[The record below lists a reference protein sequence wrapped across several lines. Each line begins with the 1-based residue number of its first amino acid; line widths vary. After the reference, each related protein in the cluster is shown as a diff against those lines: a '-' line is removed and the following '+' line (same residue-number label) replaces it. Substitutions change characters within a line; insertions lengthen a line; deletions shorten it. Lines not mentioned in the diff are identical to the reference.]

1 MRRGLFGLVGLL
13 IAALFAG
20 VLGAPSALAD
30 ASGGSPGTGNAG
42 LRSGTRVL
50 PSYVTPKTGT
60 ASAGGKARPADVP
73 HLATPTPITP
83 VGPVDPGP
91 DSTVQVDRGPSKAL
105 QGISPLPAVA
115 PADGQVSVDRAAFTP
130 KPAVTPQPLT
140 LPLHPGQELVD
151 AATADA
157 TGTLKAAGRIGAD
170 SKPALDA
177 RQLQPQ
183 MGSAKFVDP
192 AHRATLQDLID
203 ALTSG
208 DFPPPLPVD
217 PLALLQQLPDG
228 LPRITYR
235 VCSES
240 ATKAASCSLT
250 LPLAVPAL
258 VDVTGDHTPDVLV
271 DMVPVA
277 SVGDVVSAAQQVLD
291 LQQQLTDAQNSLAAI
306 LEVLKDPLQ
315 AILHPELLLEKLR
328 LTQLVADLTSSLA
341 GKVQALVDLVQLG
354 VALLEVRLPT
364 SETTGKA
371 LQAHVWGVYDLPTHK
386 RLSVGFDGYRRGD
399 SLPFATLGLF
409 TFSPGAILSGTYD
422 IHATLLSVGAG
433 TSMAITAGLGTVEQN
448 ADGNVVDPTVASAR
462 FSPVPTLFSAHALID
477 PGSPTTPETVKVEA
491 TSTTRSSLDVQVL
504 GNHETSTPPSDSFTQ
519 LVVDTLPTSVSA
531 TLTRPQNG
539 PAATVAY
546 RASGTIDHV
555 LFAEDEYGGAQ
566 LDRETQV
573 TAGSVPATFDAAL
586 TAQSGTAAA
595 SDHIALD
602 YSASGS
608 CASLDADVY
617 DRAAALVGR
626 GSLRALPTQVGL
638 LMDRPTSHVR
648 FTANQALGSA
658 TVQISRQL
666 GDFAPLDGDHATLV
680 TKGDGAGI
688 SARVTGLKSADAYYD
703 AHPRLTAQFDPGGQA
718 FEAAGRL
725 DDDQKAQIKVSNL
738 PTDLSVDAD
747 TAQHAITYAASS
759 VVHRVEA
766 AYTRVSGGPTLFAAV
781 NELPQSVKANYR
793 LGDTPGVTYQA
804 SSGVPRVELFASP
817 DHHESLDPGADHYLS
832 VLLTGLPEQLDYA
845 LDLVKHHL
853 EGTSDTPFGGV
864 DATAR
869 FPVGGR
875 DWTADAHLATIPAH
889 FDADFGGGTFQFRG
903 ISGPLGSADFTV
915 TNHPNTVEPTSL
927 HAAVHYRQSTGDLDG
942 SISVRQLTTAGY
954 THTDGDQ
961 TVTLQTDTGTAPVQ
975 LDADVVQGATDDTR
989 LSLAGQVTNLPTT
1002 LAVTFADGKLSYTAD
1017 RTIGLELQARIGKVA
1032 AIDKTGAPLFANGVS
1047 AMAAGCTGGSAGC
1060 AKDSSPFCTV
1070 FPSCLGLTAIVHLPG
1085 LPTGLTVDTK
1095 ARTVVLTGYRPP
1107 SGVPLQ
1113 AYVRLSGLVDA
1124 LPDVRAL
1131 ASLSGLPSA
1140 LDLTVGPMNFN
1151 GSTVDAGYTASAPL
1165 GTLTL
1170 DGQATTIDAQF
1181 PELRGKVTADKLP
1194 ASLHITGTFG
1204 QKTTVRVD
1212 DSAPVDAIG
1221 VTVTSPSTG
1230 YLTGSVTGVP
1240 KSADITA
1247 DLAAQ
1252 HLQADM
1258 ASAIGAVSLLAHV
1271 PYQGRTWSVYTD
1283 VSGIPGTFDADWAGG
1298 SFRFRGLSGS
1308 LGKAAVAVTDHA
1320 GALAPTGTHLAVHY
1334 RQSTGDLDA
1343 SAQISNVTSVQY
1355 AHSDG
1360 DFTVTANVAPQ
1371 TVALDGDVVLAEG
1384 GHDDVR
1390 LAALGRLGPIPGS
1403 LTIGSDNGRITYSA
1417 DRTLDLEAQL
1427 WMGKIAAV
1435 DGLGVHEFANGVS
1448 VADRTCPTTG
1458 GTGCASD
1465 SGPFVTAKGGWGAV
1479 GIIHLTGLPK
1489 SLTIDPAHNQYGFG
1503 GYQPSGPLDLYV
1515 ADSAFVPAPLTG
1527 GKVWATLADLPSS
1540 AGFTFGPVTTGATT
1554 EIKYSSDVASAG
1566 RLTLRAEAYGV
1577 PVFGTARALAVADPI
1592 PGSMDI
1598 KATIADDSDV
1608 KVVNSVP
1615 INDLSVTATGTF
1627 DGSPASGLVDFT
1639 GIPKS
1644 MEFKA
1649 GGFRGGS
1656 GEHAPTVTYSADD
1669 STLSGTFHVE
1679 ARLAQKFDASAVGL
1693 SDAYAHFA
1701 QLGKS
1706 FTATYVDAQ
1715 KQVRLD
1721 STPDTGQF
1729 QLGLSVFTTDIPNQP
1744 APTDDLFSVAGG
1756 LITGN
1761 LEGHWGVRQSTVS
1774 LLVSANDIG
1783 ELIVQPGRQ
1792 NTGLP
1797 LGISLPDW
1805 MGLFFQGFSGTYGSV
1820 DLQAYDVDLNPDVDI
1835 NFRVEKPGVDL
1846 FDQRLTL
1853 TPSHQLYMHHYR
1865 MDRTTTTPF
1874 DIKEAGLTIGC
1885 LKLNTMPGADI
1896 PPQAGS
1902 LHLDPSQGPQIVSI
1916 LDPGG
1921 QVPEYVLNLFAY
1933 ATSPFAPI
1941 SYTTDWSVGGC

>member
-1 MRRGLFGLVGLL
+1 MVGPI
-13 IAALFAG
+13 IAALVAG
-20 VLGAPSALAD
+20 ILAAPPATAD
-30 ASGGSPGTGNAG
+30 SSGGSAGTGKAG

-50 PSYVTPKTGT
+50 PSYVTPESGAASGGRRT
-60 ASAGGKARPADVP
+60 AKAVGKQ
-73 HLATPTPITP
+73 LATPKPITP
-83 VGPVDPGP
+83 VKAMDPGP
-91 DSTVQVDRGPSKAL
+91 DSTVDVNRGPSKAL
-105 QGISPLPAVA
+105 QSINALPAVA
-115 PADGQVSVDRAAFTP
+115 PANGAVNVDRATFTP
-130 KPAVTPQPLT
+130 EPAVDPSPLA
-140 LPLHPGQELVD
+140 LPTRPAKDLVD
-151 AATADA
+151 AATSRA
-157 TGTLKAAGRIGAD
+157 TSTLKAAGRLNAD
-170 SKPALDA
+170 GTPDLDA

-183 MGSAKFVDP
+183 VSSAEFTDP

-203 ALTSG
+203 ALKSG

-217 PLALLQQLPDG
+217 PLALLQKLPDG

-240 ATKAASCSLT
+240 ATKSASCSLT

-277 SVGDVVSAAQQVLD
+277 GVGDIVAAAQKVLD
-291 LQQQLTDAQNSLAAI
+291 LQQQLTDAQNTLAGV
-306 LEVLKDPLQ
+306 LDLLKDPLQ
-315 AILHPELLLEKLR
+315 AALHPELLLQKLR
-328 LTQLVADLTSSLA
+328 LTHLIADLTASL
-341 GKVQALVDLVQLG
+341 GDKVKALVDLVQLG
-354 VALLEVRLPT
+354 VAMLEVRLPT

-371 LQAHVWGVYDLPTHK
+371 LHAHVWGVYDLPTHK

-399 SLPFATLGLF
+399 SLPLATLGLF
-409 TFSPGAILSGTYD
+409 TLNPGTFLSGTYD
-422 IHATLLSVGAG
+422 IHETLLAVGAG
-433 TSMAITAGLGTVEQN
+433 DSLAVTAGLGTVAQN
-448 ADGNVVDPTVASAR
+448 SEGDVVDPTVASAR
-462 FSPVPTLFSAHALID
+462 FSPVPTLFGAHELID
-477 PGSPTTPETVKVEA
+477 PGSATSSQTVKVDA
-491 TSTTRSSLDVQVL
+491 TSTTRSHLDVQVL
-504 GNHETSTPPSDSFTQ
+504 ANHETSTPPSDSFTR
-519 LVVDTLPTSVSA
+519 LSVDTLPTSVSA
-531 TLTRPQNG
+531 TLTRPVNG
-539 PAATVAY
+539 PAAKVSY
-546 RASGTIDHV
+546 RASGTIDNV
-555 LFAEDEYGGAQ
+555 LFAEDEYSGTR

-573 TAGSVPATFDAAL
+573 TADSVPASFDAAL
-586 TAQSGTAAA
+586 TAQNGSASG

-602 YSASGS
+602 YSASS
-608 CASLDADVY
+608 SLAALDADVY
-617 DRAAALVGR
+617 DRAAGLVGH
-626 GSLRALPTQVGL
+626 GSLRELPTQVSL
-638 LMDRPTSHVR
+638 VTDRQTSRVR

-658 TVQISRQL
+658 SVQISRKL

-680 TKGDGAGI
+680 TKGDGVGI
-688 SARVTGLKSADAYYD
+688 SARVTGLKSVDAYYD
-703 AHPRLTAQFDPGGQA
+703 AHPRLTAQFDPGGQE

-725 DDDQKAQIKVSNL
+725 DDDQKAQIQVSDL
-738 PTDLSVDAD
+738 PADLSVDAD
-747 TAQHAITYAASS
+747 TGQHAVTYTASS

-766 AYTRVSGGPTLFAAV
+766 AYTRVNGGPTLRAAV
-781 NELPQSVKANYR
+781 NELPQSVKVNYR
-793 LGDTPGVTYQA
+793 LGDTPEVKYQA
-804 SSGVPRVELFASP
+804 SSAVPRVELFASP

-832 VLLTGLPEQLDYA
+832 VLLTGLPKRLDYA
-845 LDLVKHHL
+845 LDLVGHHL
-853 EGTSDTPFGGV
+853 EGTSDTLFGGV

-875 DWTADAHLATIPAH
+875 DWTAQAQLATIPAH
-889 FDADFGGGTFQFRG
+889 FDADFGGGTFRFRG
-903 ISGPLGSADFTV
+903 ISGPLGSAAFTV
-915 TNHPNTVEPTSL
+915 TNHANTVEPTGL
-927 HAAVHYRQSTGDLDG
+927 HAAVHYRQSTDDLDG
-942 SISVRQLTTAGY
+942 SISVRNLTTVGY

-961 TVTLQTDTGTAPVQ
+961 TVTLQTDTGTAPVH

-989 LSLAGQVTNLPTT
+989 LALAGHVTNLPTT
-1002 LAVTFADGKLSYTAD
+1002 LNVNFADGRLSYTAD
-1017 RTIGLELQARIGKVA
+1017 RNIGLELEAHVGKVA
-1032 AIDKTGAPLFANGVS
+1032 AINRTGAPLFANGVS

-1060 AKDSSPFCTV
+1060 AQDNSPFCTV
-1070 FPSCLGLTAIVHLPG
+1070 FSACLGLTAIVHLPG

-1095 ARTVVLTGYRPP
+1095 ARTVALTGYRPP
-1107 SGVPLQ
+1107 TGVPLQ

-1131 ASLSGLPSA
+1131 ASLSGLPSP

-1170 DGQATTIDAQF
+1170 TGQATTTNARF
-1181 PELRGKVTADKLP
+1181 PELRGRVTAEKLP
-1194 ASLHITGTFG
+1194 ARLHVTGTFG
-1204 QKTTVRVD
+1204 QKTTVHVD

-1221 VTVTSPSTG
+1221 VTVTGPSTG

-1240 KSADITA
+1240 QSADITA

-1258 ASAIGAVSLLAHV
+1258 ASAIGGVHLLAHV
-1271 PYQGRTWSVYTD
+1271 PYGGRTWSVYAD
-1283 VSGIPGTFDADWAGG
+1283 VSDIPGTFDADWAGG
-1298 SFRFRGLSGS
+1298 SFRFRGLSGA
-1308 LGKAAVAVTDHA
+1308 LGRAAVAVTNHA
-1320 GALAPTGTHLAVHY
+1320 GALAPTGSHIAVHY

-1343 SAQISNVTSVQY
+1343 GAQVSDVTSVQY
-1355 AHSDG
+1355 AHTDR
-1360 DFTVTANVAPQ
+1360 DFTVTAKVASQ
-1371 TVALDGDVVLAEG
+1371 TVALDGDVVLAAG

-1403 LTIGSDNGRITYSA
+1403 LTIASDNGKITYTA

-1427 WMGKIAAV
+1427 WLGKVAAL

-1448 VADRTCPTTG
+1448 VADRLCPTPG
-1458 GTGCASD
+1458 SAGCSGAA
-1465 SGPFVTAKGGWGAV
+1465 GPFVTAKGGWGAV

-1489 SLTIDPAHNQYGFG
+1489 SVTIDPAHNQYGFG
-1503 GYQPSGPLDLYV
+1503 DYEPSGQLDLYI

-1527 GKVWATLADLPSS
+1527 GRVWATLADLPGS

-1598 KATIADDSDV
+1598 TASIADDSDV

-1615 INDLSVTATGTF
+1615 IKELSFTATGTF
-1627 DGSPASGLVDFT
+1627 DGSPASGLIDFT

-1649 GGFRGGS
+1649 GGFRSGS
-1656 GEHAPTVTYSADD
+1656 GEHAPTVTYHADD
-1669 STLSGTFHVE
+1669 STLGGTFHVE
-1679 ARLAQKFDASAVGL
+1679 ARLAQRFGTSAAGL
-1693 SDAYAHFA
+1693 SDAYAHFEK
-1701 QLGKS
+1701 LGKAFS
-1706 FTATYVDAQ
+1706 ATYVAAQ
-1715 KQVRLD
+1715 KQVQLR
-1721 STPDTGQF
+1721 SVPTTGQF
-1729 QLGLSVFTTDIPNQP
+1729 QLGLSVFTEDIPNQP
-1744 APTDDLFSVAGG
+1744 VPTDDLFSVAGG

-1761 LEGHWGVRQSTVS
+1761 LEGHWGVRQSNVS
-1774 LLVSANDIG
+1774 LLVSADDVS
-1783 ELIVQPGRQ
+1783 ELNVQPGRQ

-1835 NFRVEKPGVDL
+1835 NFRIEKPGVDL
-1846 FDQRLTL
+1846 FDQRLQL
-1853 TPSHQLYMHHYR
+1853 TPSKQLFMHHYR
-1865 MDRTTTTPF
+1865 MDYTTTTPF
-1874 DIKEAGLTIGC
+1874 DIEEAGIPIGC
-1885 LKLNTMPGADI
+1885 LKLNTKPGADI
-1896 PPQAGS
+1896 PRQADS
-1902 LHLDPSQGPQIVSI
+1902 LHLDSAEGPQIVSI

-1941 SYTTDWSVGGC
+1941 SYTTDWSAGGC